1 MTDELTTT
9 EKNALKWVTFRAY
22 YRNMSGTYLDAQERY
37 FKVDG
42 FLKTLGIN
50 DD

>member
-9 EKNALKWVTFRAY
+9 EKNALKWVLFRDF
-22 YRNMSGTYLDAQERY
+22 YRDLSGTYLDAQERY
-37 FKVDG
+37 FKADE
-42 FLKTLGIN
+42 FLKALGIN